1 MKLKHNKLEKSRFLA
16 INLNKINKKNKKNK
30 KNRKDVEVLI

>member
-16 INLNKINKKNKKNK
+16 INLNKIKKNKKNK